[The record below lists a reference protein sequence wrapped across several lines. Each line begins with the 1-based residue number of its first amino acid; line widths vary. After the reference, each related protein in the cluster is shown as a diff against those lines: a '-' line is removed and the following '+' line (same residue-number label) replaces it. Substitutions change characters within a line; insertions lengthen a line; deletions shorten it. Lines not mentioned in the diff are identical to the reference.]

1 MKKTYRKPNVGIV
14 ESKALQ
20 ALLTTSL
27 RIEIDRTSDGV
38 NPGDPNVLGHDTDE
52 DWEDGEY

>member
-27 RIEIDRTSDGV
+27 DKKTTAVD
-38 NPGDPNVLGHDTDE
+38 PGDSKVLGHDTDD
-52 DWEDGEY
+52 DWEDDEY

>member
-20 ALLTTSL
+20 ALLTTSRL
-27 RIEIDRTSDGV
+27 TKDTTSGV
-38 NPGDPNVLGHDTDE
+38 DPGDANVLGHDTDD
-52 DWEDGEY
+52 DWEDDEY